1 MKLEIPNS
9 HTPIILTHCQ
19 NFDISFD
26 ADATAAAADADD
38 ADTAADAADNGDAYG
53 GGDDVEDDIEEAG
66 NQFAPG
72 HGER

>member
-26 ADATAAAADADD
+26 ADATAAAAEDDD
-38 ADTAADAADNGDAYG
+38 ADTAADNGGAGDV
-53 GGDDVEDDIEEAG
+53 DDVEDDIEEAG

>member
-9 HTPIILTHCQ
+9 HTPIILIHCQ

-26 ADATAAAADADD
+26 ADAAAAAEDDD
-38 ADTAADAADNGDAYG
+38 ADTAADNGSAGDV
-53 GGDDVEDDIEEAG
+53 DDVEDDIEEAG